1 MTRSGALG
9 SLPSLLQR
17 IYSGREVQD
26 VASTLLSLDH
36 LPDPDLLLGMDA
48 ICQLLI
54 EALGNDQKITVVGDY
69 DADGATA
76 TALALKGLKAL
87 GFHKVDYL
95 VPNRFVSGYGLSS
108 QLIDQALLRGT
119 SVILTVDNG
128 ISSHEA
134 VRIARSKGL
143 KVLITDHHLP
153 GPELPEAHAIV
164 NPNLP
169 GDPFPGKALAG
180 VGVLFYV
187 LLGLRRRLRQS
198 GTFESEGRPE
208 PSLGEFLDLVAL
220 GTVADLV
227 PLDQTNRILVHQGLR
242 RIRSGKASP
251 GIKALIMISEKKD
264 QSFQSRDLGFS
275 LAPRLNAAGRLEDMA
290 LGIECLLSEDL
301 NPALEIANRLGAL
314 NQERRQIEQEMRL
327 QASEQLESL
336 ELSDRP
342 RHPVPCLFHE
352 EWHQGV
358 IGILA
363 SRIKEA
369 LDQPVIAFAVNDQ
382 DPTELKGSARSV
394 PGIHIRDLLANVA
407 CRDPSLI
414 RRFGGHA
421 MAAGL
426 SIARSSLVAFQDA
439 LEEEARGQGIPDLP
453 SPELASDGPLAVN
466 ELSVANAMLIADAG
480 PWGQSFPEPLF
491 DGIFEVIAPRVVG
504 ERHLKMSLRP
514 EGGLELVDAI
524 AFQLEKPHA
533 WLRCTQIKAAYR
545 LDLNTFRGKTSLQL
559 KIEYMESLN
568 PLNKA

>member
-17 IYSGREVQD
+17 IYSGREVHD

-54 EALGNDQKITVVGDY
+54 EALGTDQKITVVGDY

-153 GPELPEAHAIV
+153 GPDLPEAHAIV

-251 GIKALIMISEKKD
+251 GIKL
-264 QSFQSRDLGFS
+264 S
-275 LAPRLNAAGRLEDMA
+275 L
-290 LGIECLLSEDL
+290 
-301 NPALEIANRLGAL
+301 
-314 NQERRQIEQEMRL
+314 
-327 QASEQLESL
+327 
-336 ELSDRP
+336 
-342 RHPVPCLFHE
+342 
-352 EWHQGV
+352 
-358 IGILA
+358 
-363 SRIKEA
+363 
-369 LDQPVIAFAVNDQ
+369 
-382 DPTELKGSARSV
+382 
-394 PGIHIRDLLANVA
+394 IHI
-407 CRDPSLI
+407 
-414 RRFGGHA
+414 
-421 MAAGL
+421 
-426 SIARSSLVAFQDA
+426 
-439 LEEEARGQGIPDLP
+439 
-453 SPELASDGPLAVN
+453 
-466 ELSVANAMLIADAG
+466 
-480 PWGQSFPEPLF
+480 
-491 DGIFEVIAPRVVG
+491 
-504 ERHLKMSLRP
+504 
-514 EGGLELVDAI
+514 
-524 AFQLEKPHA
+524 
-533 WLRCTQIKAAYR
+533 
-545 LDLNTFRGKTSLQL
+545 
-559 KIEYMESLN
+559 
-568 PLNKA
+568 